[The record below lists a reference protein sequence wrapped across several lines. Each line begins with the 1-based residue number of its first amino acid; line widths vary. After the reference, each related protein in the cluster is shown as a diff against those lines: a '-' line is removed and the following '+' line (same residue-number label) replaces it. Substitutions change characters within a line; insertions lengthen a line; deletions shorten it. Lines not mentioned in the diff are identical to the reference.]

1 MLVRKSVPML
11 AAAATLLAST
21 TPAYAFDSQ
30 APSSGGQ
37 PNRRGVQQHPAGST
51 DWLLI
56 GVDRRRRDHARR
68 GGRGRDATPR
78 RGRHPHASA
87 SRGRL
92 VIKPARPDLIG
103 GRSV

>member
-37 PNRRGVQQHPAGST
+37 PTPAVVQQHPAGST

-56 GVDRRRRDHARR
+56 GVTAGGAITLAGAGVGATRHRRATATTRTKRLRPA
-68 GGRGRDATPR
+68 GG
-78 RGRHPHASA
+78 S
-87 SRGRL
+87 
-92 VIKPARPDLIG
+92 
-103 GRSV
+103 